1 MVATRSSSEKPPEG
15 IQFPVSN
22 AETGERSTSAANS
35 ATFAAS
41 VRGLDKEMSDSIS
54 NEGRKWRRKYNKY
67 VVKNV
72 ELSAKSPKNA
82 LTIAK
87 AGLDYLHSNFD
98 FVRDG
103 QSMKLKEA
111 MKKFTGSFETGVI
124 KGKMKRPDKFELEVP
139 YIKYGTEKGKVL
151 AGDDLL
157 IQVVK
162 EQGNNVLLALGYT
175 NTITARLKH
184 G

>member
-1 MVATRSSSEKPPEG
+1 MVATRSSCEKPPEG

-82 LTIAK
+82 LNVAK

-124 KGKMKRPDKFELEVP
+124 KGKKKRPDNFELEVP
-139 YIKYGTEKGKVL
+139 YTKYGTEKGKVL
-151 AGDDLL
+151 TGDDLL

-162 EQGNNVLLALGYT
+162 ER
-175 NTITARLKH
+175 NT
-184 G
+184 